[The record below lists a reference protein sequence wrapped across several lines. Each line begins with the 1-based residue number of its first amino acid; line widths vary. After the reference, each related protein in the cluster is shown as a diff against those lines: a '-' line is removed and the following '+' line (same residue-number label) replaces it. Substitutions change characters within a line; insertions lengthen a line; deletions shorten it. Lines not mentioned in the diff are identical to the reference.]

1 MSRKV
6 LLGGLAA
13 VAVTTAAL
21 MIPAGGGA
29 NVPNNTPFVPAIR
42 QGGVTVNSVTVV
54 CPPGA
59 TSGAPVSAISAIAT
73 ASPTGIG
80 NTGNGDRIAVIR
92 SGSTKGTITTLGT
105 AVTLNEPTLP
115 CTAGSVTYTFQPKK
129 SNGDNAGV
137 PHSVAVA
144 IVTVP
149 SAGG

>member
-29 NVPNNTPFVPAIR
+29 NVPNNTPFIPTIR
-42 QGGVTVNSVTVV
+42 QGGMTVTSVTVR
-54 CPPGA
+54 CPAGA
-59 TSGAPVSAISAIAT
+59 TSGAPTSPISALAT
-73 ASPTGIG
+73 AAPAALG

-92 SGSTKGTITTLGT
+92 SAVTKGTITTLGT

-115 CTAGSVTYTFQPKK
+115 CAGSVSYIFQPKK
-129 SNGDNAGV
+129 SNGDNAGTS
-137 PHSVAVA
+137 HSVAVA
-144 IVTVP
+144 IVAVP
-149 SAGG
+149 S